1 MALLEYS
8 MHSLNSFLV
17 IAEEESGGL
26 FDFDSTMPMMA
37 ITILIFMSALNLT
50 FFSPILANIDE
61 RDNYI
66 GENLTEAKTSLA
78 KANELTERFEAQL
91 VEARSKSQQKISE
104 SQKEAQAIVSS
115 EIEKAKADSEQ
126 LFVKLNNQLLQQK
139 EEALSNLQGQT
150 ADFEKQIY
158 DRFVKVFFPAGI

>member
-1 MALLEYS
+1 MALLENS
-8 MHSLNSFLV
+8 MYTLTSFLV
-17 IAEEESGGL
+17 SAEEESGGL
-26 FDFDSTMPMMA
+26 FDFDSTMPFMA
-37 ITILIFMSALNLT
+37 ITILIFMSLLQVT

-66 GENLTEAKTSLA
+66 GENLAQAKSAVA
-78 KANELTERFEAQL
+78 KSAELTESFEAQL
-91 VEARSKSQQKISE
+91 VQARSKSQQKIAE
-104 SQKEAQAIVSS
+104 SQKEAQAIVSA
-115 EIEKAKADSEQ
+115 EIEQAKVESEQ
-126 LFVKLNNQLLQQK
+126 LFTKLNNQLLQQK